1 MRYIQCILLLLVL
14 GTPLLA
20 FGQKMGNPIQLT
32 VKDKDTKEP
41 IIMATVQLQ
50 PTGIIAVTDADGR
63 ATFQNIENGNYTL
76 QVSYVGYESKNIRLK
91 ADKPLH
97 LTCQLTPTTL
107 ALQEV
112 NIVARQNAAGKSTS
126 SVIGRQA
133 IDHLQATSLADI
145 MQLVPGGVMGNQD
158 LTSTTGTRLQIR
170 SASQNAFNSTAAFGS
185 PVIVDGVPMSNN
197 GNLTQGDFTNTALTG
212 TDMRNISADDIEEV
226 EVIRG
231 IPSAEYGDL
240 TSGMVVV
247 HSKIGVTPWQV
258 KGKVNPSMMNYS
270 LGKGMRMDKYGVL
283 NFNVDYAQAWGDPRK
298 KTNSFDRYNFSVGYG
313 FDINKKWHTD
323 TKIRYNYSKTWSG
336 KDPDAIQDGTEGK
349 DKNAT
354 FSLTHNGKIHLDK
367 LFSRNISYTIGLS
380 LAQSDSKSTAFAGGG
395 LTPIYTARTTGY
407 NRLAFVNTSYKAT
420 GYTES
425 RPGNLFVKLNNSFYL
440 KTAKTNQNFK
450 MGVDYKYDWNSGK
463 GYYNENEELPLRP
476 NGSSRPRPFSDVPGL
491 HQVAAFLE
499 DNFSWQYW
507 GKRSLRLQLGAR
519 FTAMQ
524 PFDDVRTFALSPRV
538 NMSLE
543 LTDWLSLRGGFG
555 INSKTPG
562 LNYLYPDKHYSDYAS
577 ANYMPQDN
585 PAGQLYYGYTHVY
598 EVEFTRDLKNVNTTK
613 IEAGVDIKLPGHRK
627 LSIIAYQDRTTN
639 GFASLTE
646 YMTYP
651 VNYYNQQQGLIIT
664 PGQATQVDVD
674 NPAFTKTMWSTTG
687 RIGNTDVSINRG
699 VEFDFD
705 LGKINPLQTSV
716 YFSGAWQET
725 KGYSKALH
733 YGNPTPMP
741 TSYSSYNTTPI
752 KMVWPS
758 EGETTRYRQFINT
771 LRLVTHIPQLRMVAS
786 LTGQVIWHNST
797 KSVTDHTRPIG
808 WITTD
813 LVQHNITDD
822 MLSGY
827 IGEDGQYYAT
837 APTGISSF
845 EIAKQTGSSD
855 TYTENPITWNVS
867 ARLTKE
873 FGKFAGLSFY
883 ANNVMFYEPFLTSNN
898 SSSLTQRNTGTFS
911 FGVELFL
918 NL

>member
-336 KDPDAIQDGTEGK
+336 QDPDAIQDGTEGK

-813 LVQHNITDD
+813 LVQHDITDD